1 MVRASHTVNLF
12 GNRIST
18 SVKKTHPNEIVI
30 TSSGGNGHFFCF
42 ERVRLLIDKN
52 QNPIGKPNIDRTYVM
67 RYIADFFSHLFNDGD
82 FLYSLHYIAECK
94 NNIFTNNIRYETVG
108 GVLRAVEYKT
118 WSAVY
123 LVAVDV
129 LRNEKKVRILM
140 LIVAMPSDDNTDI
153 ICRILPIHSM
163 PVG

>member
-1 MVRASHTVNLF
+1 MVRVSHTVNIF
-12 GNRIST
+12 GNRILT
-18 SVKKTHPNEIVI
+18 SIKKAHPNEIVI
-30 TSSGGNGHFFCF
+30 TSSGSSSHFFCF
-42 ERVRLLIDKN
+42 ERVRLFIDKN
-52 QNPIGKPNIDRTYVM
+52 QNPIGKPNIDRTYIM
-67 RYIADFFSHLFNDGD
+67 RHIADFFSQLFNDGE
-82 FLYSLHYIAECK
+82 FLYSLHYATECR
-94 NNIFTNNIRYETVG
+94 NNIYISNIRYETVG

-129 LRNEKKVRILM
+129 LRNEKRVRILM

-163 PVG
+163 RVE

>member
-1 MVRASHTVNLF
+1 MVGVRHTVNLF

-18 SVKKTHPNEIVI
+18 SVKKARPNEIVI
-30 TSSGGNGHFFCF
+30 TSSGGNSHFFCF
-42 ERVRLLIDKN
+42 ERVRLLMGRNENSIE
-52 QNPIGKPNIDRTYVM
+52 KPNIDRTYVM
-67 RYIADFFSHLFNDGD
+67 RYIADFFSHLFDDGD

-94 NNIFTNNIRYETVG
+94 KNLYTSNIRYETVDNI
-108 GVLRAVEYKT
+108 LRAVEYIT

-129 LRNEKKVRILM
+129 LRNEKRARILM
-140 LIVAMPSDDNTDI
+140 LIVAMPSDDNADI

-163 PVG
+163 PVE